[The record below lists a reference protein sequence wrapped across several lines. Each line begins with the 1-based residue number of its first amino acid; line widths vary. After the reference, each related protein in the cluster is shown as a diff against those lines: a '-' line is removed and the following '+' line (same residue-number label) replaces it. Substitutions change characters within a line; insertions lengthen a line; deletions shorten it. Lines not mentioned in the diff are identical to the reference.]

1 LMNGGNL
8 DDIAIDRWRT
18 LIVTTGAVQWIEDT
32 ISDRVASA
40 RDELDELRL
49 DEHVRTALANMAAV
63 CTERAE

>member
-1 LMNGGNL
+1 
-8 DDIAIDRWRT
+8 
-18 LIVTTGAVQWIEDT
+18 VQWIEDT

-49 DEHVRTALANMAAV
+49 DEPVRTALANMAAV